1 MTYNKKFIPYAR
13 QEIDEADILAVLD
26 VLRGDYL
33 TTGPAVDEFENKLCE
48 VTDASFSVSCS
59 SGTAALHLATGALN
73 LGPGDQVV
81 VPSITFLST
90 ANAVRYVGA
99 EVRFSDVNPSNG
111 LMEAQHLEEVI
122 LEGCENIKAII
133 PVHLTGQVPDMDA
146 LSEIAGRHGIRII
159 EDAAHSLG
167 ASYYLSGKERA
178 VGNCAISD
186 MTAFSFHPVK
196 NITTGEGGAV
206 TTNNPD
212 LAKRLRTLRNIGMIR
227 DPDQFILHKDAF
239 DNKNQ
244 PNPWFYEMHELGFNY
259 RSSDIHCALGI
270 SQLSKLNQNNEK
282 RRQLAEH
289 YDNQLLSLSP
299 RVRPIHRI
307 RGCRSAWHLYS
318 VLIDFQDI
326 GISRSETMAQLRKLG
341 IGTQVHYIPVH
352 TQPYYHRLYGDQNLP
367 GAMAYYARCL
377 SLPLHVA
384 MTNGDVER
392 VVDELKSILT

>member
-1 MTYNKKFIPYAR
+1 
-13 QEIDEADILAVLD
+13 
-26 VLRGDYL
+26 
-33 TTGPAVDEFENKLCE
+33 
-48 VTDASFSVSCS
+48 
-59 SGTAALHLATGALN
+59 
-73 LGPGDQVV
+73 
-81 VPSITFLST
+81 
-90 ANAVRYVGA
+90 
-99 EVRFSDVNPSNG
+99 
-111 LMEAQHLEEVI
+111 
-122 LEGCENIKAII
+122 
-133 PVHLTGQVPDMDA
+133 
-146 LSEIAGRHGIRII
+146 
-159 EDAAHSLG
+159 
-167 ASYYLSGKERA
+167 
-178 VGNCAISD
+178 
-186 MTAFSFHPVK
+186 
-196 NITTGEGGAV
+196 
-206 TTNNPD
+206 
-212 LAKRLRTLRNIGMIR
+212 
-227 DPDQFILHKDAF
+227 
-239 DNKNQ
+239 
-244 PNPWFYEMHELGFNY
+244 MHELGFNY
-259 RSSDIHCALGI
+259 RSSDIHCALGL